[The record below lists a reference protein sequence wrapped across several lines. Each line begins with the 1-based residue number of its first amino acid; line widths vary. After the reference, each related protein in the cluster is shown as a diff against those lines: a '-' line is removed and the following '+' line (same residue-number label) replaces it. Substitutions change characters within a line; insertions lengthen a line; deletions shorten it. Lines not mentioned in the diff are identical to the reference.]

1 MAPWRSSLPGLYVG
15 NRVAPDDPPL
25 TDAGMALVRLGPRGA
40 LLELRVV
47 PDPDLGETDM
57 SEPDI
62 IASIAEAAGLETTL
76 IEPVEWSGISPMP
89 GDSTSAWRIEGD
101 ELESNNR
108 VIIATFAGGRPTWA
122 RITSTQG
129 ADDYTRRPRGQ
140 DRVIL
145 VFFVFFILGAV
156 VATYNARAGRW
167 DRRGATRLA
176 ASVFILCFSSSIIG
190 SHHSLAAGE
199 EVRGFFSS
207 VAYGAT
213 RALMTWL
220 LYVAIEPFIRRLR
233 PSSLVSWSR
242 LLAGRIF
249 DPAVGRDVLIGI
261 AVLALQ
267 GIALALSILAFGL
280 RESGVPTFAFASGE
294 NPLAISQYI
303 AATVRLPAE
312 MLGTCLG
319 FMLIYVVSR
328 SLLGRLK
335 FASIG
340 VLWTTIFLFMFGAY
354 TATGQPAL
362 VLAIFASI
370 SASASTYLAVR
381 HGLLAYATFIFMSQV
396 WMYTVVTLDPTDWYF
411 PPTAILLLLTAALT
425 VFGIVTSTD
434 RKLLGSDSL

>member
-1 MAPWRSSLPGLYVG
+1 
-15 NRVAPDDPPL
+15 
-25 TDAGMALVRLGPRGA
+25 MALVRLGPRGK

-47 PDPDLGETDM
+47 PDPGLRKSDRPVADAI
-57 SEPDI
+57 S
-62 IASIAEAAGLETTL
+62 AIAEAAGLDPVS
-76 IEPVEWSGISPMP
+76 IEPAEWSGISPMP
-89 GDSTSAWRIEGD
+89 GDTTSAWRIRSESI
-101 ELESNNR
+101 ESNGR
-108 VIIATFAGGRPTWA
+108 VIIATFAAGRPTWA
-122 RITSTQG
+122 RITSTPG
-129 ADDYTRRPRGQ
+129 TEDYTQRARDR

-156 VATYNARAGRW
+156 VAMFNARTGRW
-167 DRRGATRLA
+167 DRHGATRLA
-176 ASVFILCFSSSIIG
+176 AFVFILCFSSSIIG
-190 SHHSLAAGE
+190 SHHSLAAGD

-261 AVLALQ
+261 AVLAIQ
-267 GIALALSILAFGL
+267 GIALALAILAFGL

-303 AATVRLPAE
+303 AAVVRLPAV

-328 SLLGRLK
+328 PLLGRFK
-335 FASIG
+335 FVSVG
-340 VLWTTIFLFMFGAY
+340 VLWTTVFLFMFGAY
-354 TATGQPAL
+354 TATGQRPL

-381 HGLLAYATFIFMSQV
+381 HGLLSYATYIFMSQA

-425 VFGIVTSTD
+425 IFGIATSTD
-434 RKLLGSDSL
+434 RKLVGPDSS